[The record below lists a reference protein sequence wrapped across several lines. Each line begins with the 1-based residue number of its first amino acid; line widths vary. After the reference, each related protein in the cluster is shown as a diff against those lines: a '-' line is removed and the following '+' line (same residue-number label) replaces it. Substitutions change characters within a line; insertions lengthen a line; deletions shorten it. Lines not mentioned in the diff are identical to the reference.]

1 MAIIIWIMIEL
12 YLIVNELREKYSISI
27 NVFNIDETGGLKP
40 LSAFI
45 LLIVSS
51 YFIFITLFMIETL
64 RPIDFY
70 NVFARPIPITYP
82 MIILILMLL
91 LDVFFFI
98 ITQ

>member
-70 NVFARPIPITYP
+70 NVFARHIPITYP